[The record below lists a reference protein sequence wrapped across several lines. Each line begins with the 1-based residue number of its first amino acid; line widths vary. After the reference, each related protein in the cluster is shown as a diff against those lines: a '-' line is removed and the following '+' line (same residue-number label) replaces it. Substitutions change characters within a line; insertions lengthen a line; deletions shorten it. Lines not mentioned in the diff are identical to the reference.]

1 MRHPEGEAAPY
12 ASHVEGLLLISNA
25 GAGTN
30 EEDAVAEAVE
40 VLREAY
46 DVEQVATEDADELDE
61 VLRGAGDRVVG
72 VAGGDGSLHAVVN
85 ALWRLGRLGDTR
97 LGLIPLGT
105 GNDFA
110 RGAGIPLEPAAA
122 ARVVNAGQ
130 AVAIDLVVDDCDR
143 VIVNNAHL
151 GIGADA
157 SRSALKWKPRMGKVG
172 LGRIGYAIGAVSAGL
187 RPDFIYAKVRVD
199 GKLIDRPHRLAQVA
213 IGNGPDVGGGT
224 ELIPGADPTSGS
236 MTVIVSRAVG
246 PWSRL
251 GYMLRLR
258 GGSHHLMKEVER
270 LTGTTLEVE
279 GDEFYLSA
287 DGEVTGPHTHMSWEL
302 RADAVRMFLPGQG
315 LAADDSAS

>member
-1 MRHPEGEAAPY
+1 M
-12 ASHVEGLLLISNA
+12 EGLLLISNA

-30 EEDAVAEAVE
+30 EDDAVAEAVE
-40 VLREAY
+40 VLREKY
-46 DVEQVATEDADELDE
+46 DVEQVATEDEDELED
-61 VLRGAGDRVVG
+61 VLKKSGDRVVA

-85 ALWRLGRLGDTR
+85 ALWRLRRLEKTR

-110 RGAGIPLEPAAA
+110 RGAGIPLEPADA
-122 ARVVNAGQ
+122 ARVVNAGDS
-130 AVAIDLVVDDCDR
+130 VAIDLVVDDCDR

-172 LGRIGYAIGAVSAGL
+172 LGRLGYAIGALSAGL
-187 RPDFIYAKVRVD
+187 RPDFIYAKVTID

-224 ELIPGADPTSGS
+224 ELIPGADPTSGRI
-236 MTVIVSRAVG
+236 TVIVSRAVG

-258 GGSHHLMKEVER
+258 GGSHHLMKEVEQ
-270 LTGTTLEVE
+270 LQGSKVEVE

-302 RADAVRMFLPGQG
+302 RPDAVRMFLPGRG
-315 LAADDSAS
+315 LAAESEPGAEASEA